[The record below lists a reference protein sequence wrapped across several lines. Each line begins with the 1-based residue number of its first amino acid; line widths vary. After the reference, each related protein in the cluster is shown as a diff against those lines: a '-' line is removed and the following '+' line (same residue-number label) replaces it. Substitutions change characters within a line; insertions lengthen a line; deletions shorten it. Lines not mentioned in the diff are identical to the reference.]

1 MTDAPSCLRWPSFLR
16 ASHNRHHLAYAWRIE
31 LKLKRARARPILL
44 WFPANSVHVAAL
56 TLKASCNLFKDRPGT
71 LSIRFRSREIGDMFS
86 VRIHGYLID
95 VDLKRYIFT
104 PWDQLIYTLN
114 YTIPLKSLKKYL
126 YCILPFAG
134 VCREDYVG
142 SGLKA
147 ASPEQWLRSVEA
159 RILIFISARR
169 NTPTLPLIERWPDG
183 PCQYLI
189 KKKKQ

>member
-16 ASHNRHHLAYAWRIE
+16 ASHDRHHLAYAWRIE

-44 WFPANSVHVAAL
+44 WFPANRVPVAAL

-71 LSIRFRSREIGDMFS
+71 LSIRFRPREIGDMFS

-142 SGLKA
+142 WVIMVVSTGQ
-147 ASPEQWLRSVEA
+147 SPRSVRA
-159 RILIFISARR
+159 RILNFTSDRKQKLKIVARGAV
-169 NTPTLPLIERWPDG
+169 TERD
-183 PCQYLI
+183 
-189 KKKKQ
+189 K